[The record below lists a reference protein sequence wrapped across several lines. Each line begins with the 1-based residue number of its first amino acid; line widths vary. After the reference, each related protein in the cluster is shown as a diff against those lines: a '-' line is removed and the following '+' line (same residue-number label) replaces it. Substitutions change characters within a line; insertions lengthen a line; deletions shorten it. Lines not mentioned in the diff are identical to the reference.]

1 MSIYNLRYPPQT
13 YYINSFDRIS
23 GDHTNFNCAKLEL
36 NNQPYTHCC
45 VKQVG
50 IPKVFPNIPTNYN
63 TFTLIEK
70 GVSRT
75 ITLEVGYYNKNT
87 MIAELPALLN
97 QASVLNGN
105 NWVYTITYRS
115 ALAVQNFKY
124 TFSVSGNGGFQP
136 SFSFTEDQIYLQLGF
151 DVGTHVF
158 IGSSLV
164 SDNII
169 NFNPTSKL
177 YIKSDLV
184 SSSNESVLQEVLQVD
199 TIGFGSYIF
208 YQNQGNLD
216 LESKKIVGDQKD
228 SFNIQLVNENN
239 QLVDLQGQDWSFSII
254 FYVRQDTQELIRED
268 LKIKTFERLYRNEEQ
283 KLQDIIP
290 TKIEPETISDAVDIT
305 TRL

>member
-13 YYINSFDRIS
+13 FYINSFDRIS
-23 GDHTNFNCAKLEL
+23 GDHTNFSCKKLDY
-36 NNQPYTHCC
+36 NGIRYTHCC
-45 VKQVG
+45 VKQVS
-50 IPKVFPNIPTNYN
+50 IPKVFPNIPTDYN
-63 TFTLIEK
+63 TLTLIEK

-97 QASVLNGN
+97 SASALNGN
-105 NWVYTITYRS
+105 NWVYTMSYRS
-115 ALAVQNFKY
+115 ATQVQNFKY
-124 TFSVSGNGGFQP
+124 TFTVSGNGGFQP
-136 SFSFTEDQIYLQLGF
+136 SFSFTQDQIYLQLGF

-158 IGSSLV
+158 NSSSLV

-184 SSSNESVLQEVLQVD
+184 SSSNESILQEVLQVD
-199 TIGFGSYIF
+199 TIGFGSSIF

-216 LESKKIVGDQKD
+216 LESKLLVGNQKD

-239 QLVDLQGQDWSFSII
+239 QDVDLQGQDWSFSII
-254 FYVRQDTQELIRED
+254 FYVRQDTQELIRDD
-268 LKIKTFERLYRNEEQ
+268 LKLKSFERFAQNEERR
-283 KLQDIIP
+283 LQDLIP
-290 TKIEPETISDAVDIT
+290 DEEVNIT
-305 TRL
+305 TEL

>member
-13 YYINSFDRIS
+13 YYINSFDRIA
-23 GDHTNFNCAKLEL
+23 GDHTNFTCKKLDL
-36 NNQPYTHCC
+36 NNMPYTHCC

-50 IPKVFPNIPTNYN
+50 IPKVFTNIPTNYN

-105 NWVYTITYRS
+105 NWIYTISYRS
-115 ALAVQNFKY
+115 ATQVQNFKY
-124 TFSVSGNGGFQP
+124 TFSVSGNGAFQP
-136 SFSFTEDQIYLQLGF
+136 SFSFTQDQIYLQLGF
-151 DVGTHVF
+151 DVGTHPFVANT
-158 IGSSLV
+158 LV

-184 SSSNESVLQEVLQVD
+184 SSSNDSVLQEILSVD
-199 TIGFGSYIF
+199 LVGFGSSIF

-216 LESKKIVGDQKD
+216 LESKLLVGSQKD
-228 SFNIQLVNENN
+228 TFNIQLINENG
-239 QLVDLQGQDWSFSII
+239 QYVDLQGQDWSFSII
-254 FYVRQDTQELIRED
+254 FFVRQDTNELIRDD
-268 LKIKTFERLYRNEEQ
+268 LKIKAFERFVQNEEK
-283 KLQDIIP
+283 KLQDLIP
-290 TKIEPETISDAVDIT
+290 DDEVKITTKI
-305 TRL
+305 

>member
-23 GDHTNFNCAKLEL
+23 GDHTNFTCAKLDL
-36 NNQPYTHCC
+36 NNQPFTHCC

-87 MIAELPALLN
+87 IIAVLPALLN
-97 QASVLNGN
+97 SASVLNGN
-105 NWVYTITYRS
+105 NWVYTMSYRTS
-115 ALAVQNFKY
+115 TQVQNFKY

-136 SFSFTEDQIYLQLGF
+136 SFSFTENQIYLQLGF
-151 DVGTHVF
+151 DVGLHPF
-158 IGSSLV
+158 IASSLV
-164 SDNII
+164 CDNII
-169 NFNPTSKL
+169 NLNPVSKL

-184 SSSNESVLQEVLQVD
+184 SSSNESILQEILNVD
-199 TIGFGSYIF
+199 LVGFGSSIF

-216 LESKKIVGDQKD
+216 LESKQLVGSQKD
-228 SFNIQLVNENN
+228 SFNIQLVNENG
-239 QLVDLQGQDWSFSII
+239 QDVDLQGQDWSFSII

-268 LKIKTFERLYRNEEQ
+268 LKIKTLERLYKNEEQ

-290 TKIEPETISDAVDIT
+290 DDEVKIY
-305 TRL
+305 L

>member
-13 YYINSFDRIS
+13 FYINSFDRIS
-23 GDHTNFNCAKLEL
+23 GDHTNFSCKKLDY
-36 NNQPYTHCC
+36 NGIRYTHCC
-45 VKQVG
+45 VKQVS
-50 IPKVFPNIPTNYN
+50 IPKVFPNIPTDYN
-63 TFTLIEK
+63 TLTLIEK

-97 QASVLNGN
+97 SASALNGN
-105 NWVYTITYRS
+105 NWVYTMSYRS
-115 ALAVQNFKY
+115 ATQVQNFKY
-124 TFSVSGNGGFQP
+124 TFTVSGNGGFQP
-136 SFSFTEDQIYLQLGF
+136 SFSFTQDQIYLQLGF

-158 IGSSLV
+158 NSSSLV

-184 SSSNESVLQEVLQVD
+184 SSSNESILQEVLQVD
-199 TIGFGSYIF
+199 TIGFGSSIF

-216 LESKKIVGDQKD
+216 LESKLLVGNQKD

-239 QLVDLQGQDWSFSII
+239 QDVDLQGQDWSFSII
-254 FYVRQDTQELIRED
+254 FYVRQDTKELIRDD
-268 LKIKTFERLYRNEEQ
+268 LKLKSFERFAQNEERR
-283 KLQDIIP
+283 LQDLIP
-290 TKIEPETISDAVDIT
+290 DEEVNIT
-305 TRL
+305 TEL

>member
-1 MSIYNLRYPPQT
+1 MP
-13 YYINSFDRIS
+13 F
-23 GDHTNFNCAKLEL
+23 
-36 NNQPYTHCC
+36 THCC

-50 IPKVFPNIPTNYN
+50 IPKVFPNIPTSYN

-70 GVSRT
+70 GVSRV

-87 MIAELPALLN
+87 MIAVLPALLN
-97 QASVLNGN
+97 SASALNGN
-105 NWVYTITYRS
+105 NWIYTMSYRT
-115 ALAVQNFKY
+115 ALEVQNFKY

-136 SFSFTEDQIYLQLGF
+136 SFSFTQDQIYLQLGF
-151 DVGTHVF
+151 DTGTYPFVT
-158 IGSSLV
+158 SSLV

-184 SSSNESVLQEVLQVD
+184 SSSNDSVLQEILSVD
-199 TIGFGSYIF
+199 LVGFGSSIF

-216 LESKKIVGDQKD
+216 LESKVIVGNKKD
-228 SFNIQLVNENN
+228 SFNILLVNENN

-268 LKIKTFERLYRNEEQ
+268 LKIKTLEKMYDNQQRSIEEVFNEKQ
-283 KLQDIIP
+283 LN
-290 TKIEPETISDAVDIT
+290 
-305 TRL
+305 L